1 MRRSRREEASVAQAS
16 WGMGCLK
23 SRKAKGKQSEMGAAG
38 VSAKQMQSPRSAA
51 LISGEQSAQGH
62 RNGSRKGAMPT
73 SQSTAPQDT
82 ILMDTIDDRAESQR
96 QEHAHLNSD

>member
-1 MRRSRREEASVAQAS
+1 
-16 WGMGCLK
+16 MGCLK

-38 VSAKQMQSPRSAA
+38 VSAKQKQSPRSAA
-51 LISGEQSAQGH
+51 LISGEQTAQAL

-82 ILMDTIDDRAESQR
+82 ILWIQSMIEQKANGKSMRI
-96 QEHAHLNSD
+96 